1 MNLDT
6 LNSLETILAE
16 AMRPGVLGMPGRK
29 LEKQCVKDLQS
40 YFSELT
46 SAVEGLKLEDK
57 SFDKST
63 ARHVVEHALKNV
75 LRTKQE
81 SLLAALKVNL
91 EAAYLLS
98 SKQAH
103 MAEADDEFEL
113 TADDLSALGDTAQAA
128 ADYASEHAGD
138 LVTDLDDT
146 STGLIADAVE
156 QGIDQQLGST
166 GTGQLIRKALDD
178 MSVARALTIASTEIN
193 RAMSAATIDKLTEMQ
208 VEYKQWILDS
218 DPCEICIAN
227 AAQGPIPIDE
237 DFDSGDSY
245 SPAHPNC
252 RCAVAGAR
260 APEGVSE
267 SEDEPRDEQGRW
279 TTLGNDKKS
288 YSSESVFGRKPK
300 LGVIDKSDGAY
311 FPLGREDIVDP
322 KTLTP
327 TQLGV
332 DKENV
337 AYHAKHPLRKKWGG
351 DRVKVYQHEGEDL
364 IVDGHHRVA
373 ADILKGR
380 QSKIE
385 YVGVTPEALKKLLL
399 GESEDEARNEKG
411 EWTVSGTGD
420 QQSLHGGK
428 NQIDLGNTK
437 PSDMPLTGESL
448 SHMNDQGLYTEKKIA
463 ISKLSATQPTVS
475 KSVVDKYTKSV
486 NKEPVQ
492 VVASKGKYFL
502 YDGHHR
508 VLAAQAN
515 GEKTITARVFKPSDA
530 KKIIY
535 EESDDEPRNEKGE
548 WTSGGTV
555 SVGDAKSTTYKN
567 GHTGNTVIVHH
578 DGSSVS
584 VKHLDPK
591 GDLLVSTAHDS
602 VGSARKEL
610 STQGIKHSFY
620 K

>member
-6 LNSLETILAE
+6 LNSLETMLAE

-29 LEKQCVKDLQS
+29 LERQCTKDLQS
-40 YFSELT
+40 YFGELT
-46 SAVEGLKLEDK
+46 SAVESLKLEDK

-128 ADYASEHAGD
+128 ADYASEHAGN

-227 AAQGPIPIDE
+227 ADQGPIPIDE

-260 APEGVSE
+260 APDDIAEADV
-267 SEDEPRDEQGRW
+267 EDEPRDEQGR
-279 TTLGNDKKS
+279 
-288 YSSESVFGRKPK
+288 
-300 LGVIDKSDGAY
+300 
-311 FPLGREDIVDP
+311 
-322 KTLTP
+322 
-327 TQLGV
+327 
-332 DKENV
+332 
-337 AYHAKHPLRKKWGG
+337 
-351 DRVKVYQHEGEDL
+351 
-364 IVDGHHRVA
+364 
-373 ADILKGR
+373 
-380 QSKIE
+380 
-385 YVGVTPEALKKLLL
+385 
-399 GESEDEARNEKG
+399 
-411 EWTVSGTGD
+411 WTVSGTGD

-610 STQGIKHSFY
+610 TTQGIKHSFY